1 MYMYS
6 YSEVALIHD
15 TRHLRTRFRVDGIEA
30 MSLGISGGKFVYS
43 VKTARRFYFCK
54 MYSSN
59 FDKFL
64 RRL

>member
-6 YSEVALIHD
+6 HSEIALIHD
-15 TRHLRTRFRVDGIEA
+15 TRHLRTRFRVDGIET

-54 MYSSN
+54 MYSSIL
-59 FDKFL
+59 DKFL